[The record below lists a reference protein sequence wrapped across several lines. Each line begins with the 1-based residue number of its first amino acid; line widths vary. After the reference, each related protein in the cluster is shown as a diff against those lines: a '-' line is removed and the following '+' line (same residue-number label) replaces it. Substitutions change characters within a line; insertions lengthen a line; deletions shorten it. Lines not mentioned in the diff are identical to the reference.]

1 MVSVAALATA
11 VRQKTRHIRALR
23 PNPAKHFALRMV
35 SNNRQIVGLRRQAA
49 ISSPLP
55 GELIMTFRLMA
66 CLTLA
71 LTVFASSVMAQD
83 EGRGQRGG
91 RGGQQGGAGPGGQ
104 QGGRGFGG
112 FGGGMGMRTAGGAGS
127 ILNMLAIAEVRKEVG
142 VADEAYEPV
151 GKMIT
156 EYREKQRGMRDAT
169 DEERKKATDEYNA
182 KAQDTLDELLAP
194 AKQKRLKGL
203 YAQQAQARAVL
214 NTVIAKEIGV
224 SDTLRTEIEKAL
236 QEQTEKMMASF
247 QQGGGPGAGGGAG
260 MREAFTKAQED
271 ATKLVDSKLSAEQKK
286 ALEELKGE
294 KFEFPQGGF
303 GFGGGQGGGQGGGN
317 RGGGQGGGRPRGDGN

>member
-1 MVSVAALATA
+1 
-11 VRQKTRHIRALR
+11 
-23 PNPAKHFALRMV
+23 
-35 SNNRQIVGLRRQAA
+35 
-49 ISSPLP
+49 
-55 GELIMTFRLMA
+55 MTFRVMA

-83 EGRGQRGG
+83 QRGG
-91 RGGQQGGAGPGGQ
+91 RGGPQGGGGPGGQ

-112 FGGGMGMRTAGGAGS
+112 GMGMMRSAGGAGS
-127 ILNMLAIAEVRKEVG
+127 ILNLLAMAEVRKEVG
-142 VADEAYEPV
+142 VSEEAYEPV
-151 GKMIT
+151 GKMVT

-169 DEERKKATDEYNA
+169 EEERKKATDEYNA
-182 KAQDTLDELLAP
+182 KAQDVLDELLAP

-203 YAQQAQARAVL
+203 YAQQAQSRAVL

-224 SDTLRTEIEKAL
+224 SETLRTEIEKAL
-236 QEQTEKMMASF
+236 QEQMEKMMASF
-247 QQGGGPGAGGGAG
+247 QQGGGGGGGAG

-271 ATKLVDSKLSAEQKK
+271 AAKLVDSKLNAEQRK

-303 GFGGGQGGGQGGGN
+303 GFGGGQGGGQGGN

>member
-1 MVSVAALATA
+1 
-11 VRQKTRHIRALR
+11 
-23 PNPAKHFALRMV
+23 
-35 SNNRQIVGLRRQAA
+35 
-49 ISSPLP
+49 
-55 GELIMTFRLMA
+55 MTFRLMA

-71 LTVFASSVMAQD
+71 TTVFASSVVAQD

-91 RGGQQGGAGPGGQ
+91 RGGQQGGGGPGGQ

-112 FGGGMGMRTAGGAGS
+112 GMGMTRSAGGAGS
-127 ILNMLAIAEVRKEVG
+127 ILNILAIAEVRKEVG
-142 VADEAYEPV
+142 VTDEAFEPV
-151 GKMIT
+151 NKMIT

-169 DEERKKATDEYNA
+169 EEERKKATDEYNA
-182 KAQDTLDELLAP
+182 KAQDVMDELLAP

-236 QEQTEKMMASF
+236 QEQMEKMMASF
-247 QQGGGPGAGGGAG
+247 QQGGGSGAGGGAG

-271 ATKLVDSKLSAEQKK
+271 ASKLVDSKLSAEQKK
-286 ALEELKGE
+286 ALEELKGA

-303 GFGGGQGGGQGGGN
+303 GFGGGQGGGNRGGQGGG
-317 RGGGQGGGRPRGDGN
+317 QGGRPRGDGN